1 MSIATSIIPSA
12 HYRFLVTD
20 LRNNTILD
28 DLPLQKVTYSNAL
41 SKAGSIVAEIQ
52 INLDTKIHNLKE
64 HTAPGKTG
72 LYVVRNGV
80 PVWGGIIWKRQYS
93 APDRTLRI
101 DGATFESY
109 LFRRFQRSNF
119 TWKREDQLKMAR
131 SIIGSVFDQ
140 VGVTV
145 DSNNSGVYRER
156 NLYKYEFK
164 TIGDELQTLSDLI
177 NGFDWNVDISLDDSG
192 LVFNRELK
200 FYYPKKGVTK
210 EDTTISFEYPGIIS
224 DVTYSEDAENGV
236 NKSWAV
242 GAGESEEQL
251 EKFATDSAGGWPIL
265 EDVENYKDV
274 VIPATLQNHADSDLV
289 RLRTP
294 IEIAEITVRADREP
308 FLGTYSTGDWARF
321 VLNDLYFDPA
331 LTVFMRIIE
340 YTVSVDDKGLERVKL
355 TLNTERNEETD

>member
-1 MSIATSIIPSA
+1 MSIEASLIPYA
-12 HYRFLVTD
+12 DYRFMVTD
-20 LRNNTILD
+20 LRTNKILD
-28 DLPLQKVTYSNAL
+28 DIPFQKVTYSNAL

-52 INLDTKIHNLKE
+52 VNLDTKVHNLQTN
-64 HTAPGKTG
+64 TAPGKTG
-72 LYVVRNGV
+72 LYVVRNGL

-119 TWKREDQLKMAR
+119 SWKREDQLIMAR
-131 SIIGSVFDQ
+131 SIIGNTFDQ
-140 VGVTV
+140 VKVNV
-145 DSNNSGVYRER
+145 ASNNSGVYRER

-177 NGFDWNVDISLDDSG
+177 NGFDWNVDITLDDSG
-192 LVFNRELK
+192 LNFNRDLK
-200 FYYPKKGVTK
+200 FYYPKKGITK

-224 DVTYSEDAENGV
+224 DISYSEDADTGA
-236 NKSWAV
+236 NKVWAI

-251 EKFATDSAGGWPIL
+251 EKVAVDSSGGWPIL

-274 VIPATLQNHADSDLV
+274 VIPETLQTHANSDLV

-294 IEIAEITVRADREP
+294 IEIAEISIRADREP
-308 FLGTYSTGDWARF
+308 YLGTYSTGDWARF
-321 VLNDLYFDPA
+321 VLKDLYFDPA
-331 LTVFMRIIE
+331 LTIYMRIIG
-340 YTVSVDDKGLERVKL
+340 YSVSVDEKGIERVKL